1 MHQLLEA
8 GTTFYTAA
16 MTQLDVS
23 FAIKRKTY
31 DIVISVS
38 IYIYITVYQIIYKMA
53 VSGNRVY
60 PVLLPPSTRESD
72 DKSPWILRVQNFQRN
87 LYLYIYIY
95 LYVENWD
102 IAKYNN
108 ILQYIYVY
116 IYTVE
121 S

>member
-38 IYIYITVYQIIYKMA
+38 IYIYI
-53 VSGNRVY
+53 
-60 PVLLPPSTRESD
+60 L
-72 DKSPWILRVQNFQRN
+72 
-87 LYLYIYIY
+87 LYIKLYIKWPC
-95 LYVENWD
+95 LE
-102 IAKYNN
+102 IG
-108 ILQYIYVY
+108 
-116 IYTVE
+116 YTPFYYRHLPGKVMIKARGF
-121 S
+121 